1 LQKFQDECFLK
12 VQDRVK
18 RAILNQMERD
28 RNNEFV
34 DLNLIKRSIYTF
46 VEMGFTDPKI
56 LKEDDELVWKGTKN
70 N

>member
-1 LQKFQDECFLK
+1 M
-12 VQDRVK
+12 K